1 MNERMEISQG
11 LAPGLARQVPPEV
24 MAARAV
30 PVLTLDLLASLNDS
44 VGIGDA
50 EDAQS
55 YIIDYQ
61 GFQCQLRKLLEE
73 SAELIKATTGLMDGR
88 GTFSEWLGE
97 VMDVQN
103 VLEQFVLRF
112 KEYAPEY
119 LVECR
124 SIRKAKIHRTL
135 SRISTEQAQALLE
148 WRTANPEEPEPGS
161 IAGGE

>member
-1 MNERMEISQG
+1 MSERIEISQG
-11 LAPGLARQVPPEV
+11 LAPGLALQVPAEV

-44 VGIGDA
+44 VSIGDA

-55 YIIDYQ
+55 YIFDYF
-61 GFQCQLRKLLEE
+61 GFQAQLRKLLEE
-73 SAELIKATTGLMDGR
+73 GAELIKATTGLMDGR

-112 KEYAPEY
+112 KKYAPEY

-124 SIRKAKIHRTL
+124 GIRKAKIHRKL

>member
-1 MNERMEISQG
+1 MA
-11 LAPGLARQVPPEV
+11 LQVPAEV

-44 VGIGDA
+44 VSIGDA

-61 GFQCQLRKLLEE
+61 GFQCQLRKTLEE

-88 GTFSEWLGE
+88 GTFEEWLAE
-97 VMDVQN
+97 LIDVQN
-103 VLEQFVLRF
+103 ILEQFILRF
-112 KEYAPEY
+112 KEDAPEY
-119 LVECR
+119 LVKAR
-124 SIRKAKIHRTL
+124 AIRKAKIHRTL
-135 SRISTEQAQALLE
+135 SRISTEQARALLE